1 MDEVHNVFVDAR
13 LLQGAPLMPAEV
25 VQDESV
31 AHTILTELEW
41 ESDNAGVEPEP
52 EPNTLAAQGKVV
64 VRKAVVSGRAD
75 QVLGTAVQLT
85 ERTKEGIEV
94 FQKILAL
101 TKSRLN
107 ADPEAEALSDLSA
120 SQLEL
125 FWKFIQAPE
134 FQNLTAS
141 LLAKMLQ

>member
-25 VQDESV
+25 MQDESV
-31 AHTILTELEW
+31 AHTILTEP
-41 ESDNAGVEPEP
+41 ESEPDNAGVEPEP

-107 ADPEAEALSDLSA
+107 ADPEAEPVGFVRITAGIV
-120 SQLEL
+120 LEVY
-125 FWKFIQAPE
+125 QAPE
-134 FQNLTAS
+134 FSKSNRVI
-141 LLAKMLQ
+141 LAKNV